1 MKITKLVSIS
11 LLLSLFCSPLIAQT
25 TDDDYEKFLSES
37 PFNEMY
43 PRVIAED
50 AAEYFGE
57 FNMLF
62 SKGPIAPKE
71 ARLAAISASAVLRCE
86 YCISAQVHLARKEG
100 ATEDEIKAA
109 IQIAAEIS
117 RFSTLLYGNDFGLER
132 LNQILGIPGEGVE
145 EVEE

>member
-1 MKITKLVSIS
+1 MKITKLVSLS

-25 TDDDYEKFLSES
+25 TDDNYEKFLSES

-117 RFSTLLYGNDFGLER
+117 RFSTLLYGNEFGLER

-145 EVEE
+145 EVEK